1 MGAWTHR
8 VTGKRVLAL
17 FGLWAVFQAGF
28 GVVGALLGGNKPPD
42 LLLFA
47 DADALRSCLEALG
60 PEGRANYKFGFLLDT
75 GYPVVYGALL
85 AGCIVLGAR
94 ALGREALGSKVALL
108 PLVAALF
115 DWSENVGVMVLLS
128 QWPAPSAAAL
138 SAVGVFN
145 SGKWGFAF
153 ASLAVALPAAALA
166 VARRR
171 RST

>member
-1 MGAWTHR
+1 MGAWTDR

-28 GVVGALLGGNKPPD
+28 GVIGALLGGHTPPD

-60 PEGRANYKFGFLLDT
+60 PEGRANYTFGFLLDT
-75 GYPVVYGALL
+75 AYPVVYGALL

-94 ALGREALGSKVALL
+94 ALGREALGARVALL
-108 PLVAALF
+108 PLAAALF